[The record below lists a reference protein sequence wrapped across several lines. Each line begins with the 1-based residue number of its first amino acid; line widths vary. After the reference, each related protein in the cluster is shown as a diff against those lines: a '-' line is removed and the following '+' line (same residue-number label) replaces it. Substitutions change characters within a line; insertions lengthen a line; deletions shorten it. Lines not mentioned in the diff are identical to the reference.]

1 MTSRALSQNAFL
13 DPESSPELSFK
24 DEKLRSRK
32 ANVYDAVAGKS
43 LSLTVEQQLI
53 TDAQEE
59 YPLQDSFPNT

>member
-32 ANVYDAVAGKS
+32 ANVYDAVAGKYFS
-43 LSLTVEQQLI
+43 LVHDQHLI
-53 TDAQEE
+53 TDIQAE
-59 YPLQDSFPNT
+59 YQLQDSFQGT